1 MRFIYKNLYL
11 FIIQIVVKKYK
22 MSTSVSQSTQPN
34 KYEVNFTKN
43 LQQFVEEVRACFTK
57 ITSKQLSN
65 LQKELSIDTFYKVM
79 TPHLESILNYSY
91 QIQSD
96 TSPLSSFSISLLLEN
111 PLYRETVHNYLYTL
125 YFSSYQFNN
134 QQNTITT
141 EEKEV
146 YTRIIDLYYQSKKQ
160 QLQQQS
166 TAQSTAQSSTTSDSD
181 VPSVFG
187 NGIIGNIAKDV
198 MKDIDLSQISDAN
211 PMDLLGMFTG
221 NGSNS
226 NLQNMFSTI
235 TNKIT
240 NTLQNGS
247 IDQSQLLKE
256 ATSMMGQLGMAGG
269 EDGQATSGSPFGQM
283 GQMANLFQS
292 MASSMGGGESSD
304 TIPPLSKK
312 KLKKLK
318 KLTKQKKK

>member
-269 EDGQATSGSPFGQM
+269 
-283 GQMANLFQS
+283 
-292 MASSMGGGESSD
+292 
-304 TIPPLSKK
+304 
-312 KLKKLK
+312 
-318 KLTKQKKK
+318 